1 MWKVPEE
8 WERGALLPKWRDEF
22 TRDVIWAGYWK
33 GKPTLHQAEK
43 RKEFQ
48 GSPRGLFFF
57 FPSLPALI
65 LEGPALPETS
75 WMLNQGYWMS
85 QRIRTQ
91 MDRIP
96 FGGKTVIRGV
106 TAKILVFEKCFQQSR
121 AWEWAGSI
129 REKLEGSGS
138 RMLYMVWRAGKTG
151 MCRDDHRRQFPE
163 IFQMLNTGI
172 HYQKDTFQ
180 GICLSLF
187 FKGITF
193 FSGNIFWTYFLE
205 IKSFS

>member
-8 WERGALLPKWRDEF
+8 WERGALLPKCRDEF
-22 TRDVIWAGYWK
+22 TRDAIWAGYWK
-33 GKPTLHQAEK
+33 GKPILHQAEE

-48 GSPRGLFFF
+48 GVGTTSPQGLFFF

-75 WMLNQGYWMS
+75 WMLNQGYWVS
-85 QRIRTQ
+85 QRIQDTDGQ
-91 MDRIP
+91 NTLW
-96 FGGKTVIRGV
+96 GQTVIRGV
-106 TAKILVFEKCFQQSR
+106 TAKILGFEKCFQQSR
-121 AWEWAGSI
+121 AWKWAGSI
-129 REKLEGSGS
+129 REKLEGSGG

-172 HYQKDTFQ
+172 YYQKDTFQ

-187 FKGITF
+187 SKGITF
-193 FSGNIFWTYFLE
+193 
-205 IKSFS
+205 

>member
-22 TRDVIWAGYWK
+22 TRDAIWAGYWK
-33 GKPTLHQAEK
+33 GKPTLHQAGK

-48 GSPRGLFFF
+48 GVGTTSPWGLFLFFF
-57 FPSLPALI
+57 SLPYQPWFL
-65 LEGPALPETS
+65 
-75 WMLNQGYWMS
+75 
-85 QRIRTQ
+85 RIQHCLKHHGCSIKVIEWVREFRTQ

-121 AWEWAGSI
+121 VWEWAGSI

-163 IFQMLNTGI
+163 IFQMLNTGNI
-172 HYQKDTFQ
+172 LLPKRYFS
-180 GICLSLF
+180 GYLSLSLF
-187 FKGITF
+187 
-193 FSGNIFWTYFLE
+193 
-205 IKSFS
+205 